1 MRSLIF
7 TILCCTLLFFAA
19 GCQDEVQT
27 PAESLQQPK
36 QEAKNETTEVVT
48 AKDQK
53 ESTGEEQ
60 VKTEQTNQETPK
72 PPLFEDFQGDPQ
84 LSLFP
89 RAGDFRPADDS
100 DRLPYWNTFI
110 EHLIKVT
117 GVVEEQTT
125 GSRGWTFRSI
135 NTIDS
140 VGFFSPLAVEP
151 QTGYQV
157 SFKITADLAEGA
169 SAGIGI
175 LEFNEFLWV
184 PAQYTEEIYSKH
196 FRGSHE
202 GQRLTGKADGEYTF
216 TFTTGPETKM
226 VHIVLFREGA
236 HDRNS
241 LIFDDIKIER
251 VKGVKSVYSPALL

>member
-1 MRSLIF
+1 MRIVTPSLLLIF
-7 TILCCTLLFFAA
+7 LITLS
-19 GCQDEVQT
+19 GCQEEVQQ
-27 PAESLQQPK
+27 PAEQ
-36 QEAKNETTEVVT
+36 VT
-48 AKDQK
+48 QKADQVSK
-53 ESTGEEQ
+53 EQ
-60 VKTEQTNQETPK
+60 VISELTSALTEKPVTKDSPEQAEQK
-72 PPLFEDFQGDPQ
+72 PPRPPILEDFQGEPR

-125 GSRGWTFRSI
+125 GKRGWTFRSI

-151 QTGYQV
+151 QTEYQV
-157 SFKITADLAEGA
+157 SFKLTADLAEDA

-184 PAQYTEEIYSKH
+184 PAQYTEEMYTQH

-202 GQRLTGKADGEYTF
+202 GQRLTGETNDEYTF

-226 VHIVLFREGA
+226 IHVVLFREGT
-236 HDRNS
+236 HDRNAVM
-241 LIFDDIKIER
+241 FDDIGIEQ
-251 VKGVKSVYSPALL
+251 VESK